1 MKNVTSFT
9 FAARTLLLASALFLG
24 ACNLFDE
31 DEKDPVPG
39 STTPTG
45 LSYSVAATYNV
56 GTAIAPVSPVLATGD
71 SVQYSVSPTLPAGLS
86 INAATGVL
94 SGTPTT
100 ETDSASYVVTA
111 TNLGGSTKDT
121 LAFAIKFAWYGYAL
135 DTIQGAGSLLFH
147 EGRLWIGNRTAG
159 KLGVAEIDTATGT
172 IRNFYRETLPPS
184 GLAAATDG
192 RIIITETNY
201 AEGAVSVL
209 DPFTKT
215 IQKSVISFGSDN
227 GVIFDGGRVYL
238 FDRTTGVVTGFTG
251 SVPGQNVVFD
261 VQTGANANPYGIAV
275 LNGKAY
281 IPRYNSKSLLI
292 LDASLLGGG
301 IRDSIDLSAYSKDT
315 ATFAPRMSSVT
326 VSGGYVFVTL
336 QRLSANYSANDT
348 SLVVVINAST
358 KAIEKTIPLR
368 FRNPLSTSVQG
379 DFLYVTGIAGYG
391 DQLGGVEKINLSTR
405 LHAGTVIT
413 EAALAADAFD
423 FVPAGNGTG
432 YVSYSTDFGAHTKVK
447 RITSAGVAKVAAK

>member
-1 MKNVTSFT
+1 MKPVHTFT
-9 FAARTLLLASALFLG
+9 FAARTLLLASALFLS
-24 ACNLFDE
+24 ACNLFEE

-56 GTAIAPVSPVLATGD
+56 GSAITAVTPVLATGD
-71 SVQYSVSPTLPAGLS
+71 SVQYSVSPALPAGLT
-86 INAATGVL
+86 INASTGVL

-159 KLGVAEIDTATGT
+159 KLGIAEIDTATGT
-172 IRNFYRETLPPS
+172 IHNFYRETLAPS
-184 GLAAATDG
+184 SLAAATDG

-201 AEGAVSVL
+201 VEGAISVL

-215 IQKSVISFGSDN
+215 LQKSVISFGSDN

-251 SVPGQNVVFD
+251 SVPGQNVVFN

-292 LDASLLGGG
+292 LDATLLGGG

-336 QRLSANYSANDT
+336 QRLTASYSANDT

-358 KAIEKTIPLR
+358 KAIEKTIPLK
-368 FRNPLSTSVQG
+368 FRNPVSTSVQG
-379 DFLYVTGIAGYG
+379 DFLYVAGIAGYG
-391 DQLGGVEKINLSTR
+391 DQLGGVEKINLTTR
-405 LHAGTVIT
+405 LHAGTVLT
-413 EAALAADAFD
+413 ETTLGADVFD

-432 YVSYSTDFGAHTKVK
+432 YVSYSTDYGTHTKVK
-447 RITSAGVAKVAAK
+447 KISL